1 MYSWLLRQSMPP
13 AQGHEANRVG
23 EEVAEEEQEEEEEE
37 EQEQE
42 QEMATTAVWRLD
54 TLAHDTLLAISR
66 ALERDDDALALAGA
80 CRATRDAMRQ
90 ADELQRTIL
99 FVLSVE

>member
-23 EEVAEEEQEEEEEE
+23 EEVEEEEQEEE
-37 EQEQE
+37 
-42 QEMATTAVWRLD
+42 QEMSAVWRL
-54 TLAHDTLLAISR
+54 DTLLAISR

-99 FVLSVE
+99 FVL